1 MLAFCGVQC
10 DALRSGLI
18 VGSLICL
25 VGTAFFVFADYLLL
39 LFPSFLCKH
48 LNVLLLFQRTDWC
61 ARRNALTLPALLN
74 HAGQPL
80 NDLAA
85 RFFAPPSAAAG
96 NPLVARAAATIASLQ
111 GSPCYAAAVALVV
124 AGFVCSAVARKTEV
138 CFFLLFYF
146 LFSFFLS
153 LFVTVPFYCCHTY
166 RFDLNVF
173 FVVFTAF
180 QGALGG

>member
-10 DALRSGLI
+10 DALRSSLI

-61 ARRNALTLPALLN
+61 SRKNALTLPALLN

-85 RFFAPPSAAAG
+85 CFFAPPSTAAG
-96 NPLVARAAATIASLQ
+96 DKLVTRAAAAIASLQ
-111 GSPCYAAAVALVV
+111 DSPCSGAGVALVV
-124 AGFVCSAVARKTEV
+124 AGFVCSVVARKTEV

-146 LFSFFLS
+146 LFYFIFLS
-153 LFVTVPFYCCHTY
+153 LFVTVPFYRRHTY
-166 RFDLNVF
+166 RFN
-173 FVVFTAF
+173 
-180 QGALGG
+180 